1 MTTELNHVHTMNM
14 VQTSERRERSRA
26 ARRDAFL
33 DATRE
38 LIEEHGIEALTI
50 KAVAERVDCA
60 VGTLYTYF
68 SSKGALVA
76 ALQAEAITRL
86 GAAYSRAADR
96 LEDDLATLAIDV
108 DTAALARLVAF
119 GRSIIAV
126 GQVLPEEYRL
136 QQRLLSAQTGYDDDD
151 LALVAPVA
159 FAVLARPERL
169 LREAAA
175 LGVIDDGDAFDRTIA
190 WVAGINGVLTLA
202 SVQWPGSDGFDPASL
217 ADMLHLDLLRGWGA
231 ERGALAA
238 ADAAV
243 PRSRM
248 AALLDGSD
256 R

>member
-1 MTTELNHVHTMNM
+1 MNM
-14 VQTSERRERSRA
+14 IQTSERRERSRA

-68 SSKGALVA
+68 SSKSALVA

-136 QQRLLSAQTGYDDDD
+136 QQR
-151 LALVAPVA
+151 P
-159 FAVLARPERL
+159 
-169 LREAAA
+169 LRA
-175 LGVIDDGDAFDRTIA
+175 
-190 WVAGINGVLTLA
+190 
-202 SVQWPGSDGFDPASL
+202 L

-231 ERGALAA
+231 EPGALAA

-248 AALLDGSD
+248 AALLDESD

>member
-1 MTTELNHVHTMNM
+1 MPSVYPISTPRTGTLERWLDRKARRPGGARLTTGLNQIHTMNM
-14 VQTSERRERSRA
+14 IQTSERRERSRA

-68 SSKGALVA
+68 SSKSALVA

-159 FAVLARPERL
+159 FAVLARTERL

-175 LGVIDDGDAFDRTIA
+175 L
-190 WVAGINGVLTLA
+190 
-202 SVQWPGSDGFDPASL
+202 
-217 ADMLHLDLLRGWGA
+217 RGRGA
-231 ERGALAA
+231 EPGALAA

-248 AALLDGSD
+248 AALLDGSH
-256 R
+256 RCRPLRPYFSPSLAARSS